1 MEKNKLVN
9 KLYINPLETITS
21 NWGKTKGFRLKGE
34 LQENKNANIALR
46 TLPALRSPTMGN
58 VIIQN
63 WETKKDIP
71 PDIGD
76 LIHYPVLMDRTKYKQ
91 TADNFAKT
99 ISTMKKTD
107 FSKEKIIKDG
117 ELLIKTVYNNE
128 NLKNKTLMNYHHKV
142 NPINTNNDEVIMA
155 SVFDDLNAG
164 EKKKANEEELTFR
177 KNRKNYFK
185 TDSLMKKSN
194 TISDMTTED
203 FYFGKTKTKSQR
215 KKSKNKIIDFST
227 FNKHLYLHDNDFLY
241 AKRVGGPVDYV
252 LCTYQDINQKSKFSS
267 IKNKHFGFGTK
278 KKLPSIGKKRKNL
291 EYITISKNTILHYQ
305 KGGAPCV
312 YSIQEWKENYEK
324 YKELMQI
331 SSEQEDLEII
341 KRVNNIKQL
350 SQNYFGQTITKDNI
364 SPELKSKDDDLIA
377 IINNV

>member
-1 MEKNKLVN
+1 MEQNKLVN

-21 NWGKTKGFRLKGE
+21 NWGKAKGFRLKGE

-107 FSKEKIIKDG
+107 FSKEKIKKDG
-117 ELLIKTVYNNE
+117 ELLLKTVYNNE
-128 NLKNKTLMNYHHKV
+128 NIKNKTLMNYHHKV

-164 EKKKANEEELTFR
+164 EKKRANEEELTFR
-177 KNRKNYFK
+177 KNRNNYFK
-185 TDSLMKKSN
+185 TDNLMKKSN
-194 TISDMTTED
+194 TITDMTTED
-203 FYFGKTKTKSQR
+203 FHFGRTKTKSQ
-215 KKSKNKIIDFST
+215 
-227 FNKHLYLHDNDFLY
+227 
-241 AKRVGGPVDYV
+241 
-252 LCTYQDINQKSKFSS
+252 
-267 IKNKHFGFGTK
+267 K
-278 KKLPSIGKKRKNL
+278 KK
-291 EYITISKNTILHYQ
+291 
-305 KGGAPCV
+305 
-312 YSIQEWKENYEK
+312 
-324 YKELMQI
+324 
-331 SSEQEDLEII
+331 
-341 KRVNNIKQL
+341 
-350 SQNYFGQTITKDNI
+350 
-364 SPELKSKDDDLIA
+364 
-377 IINNV
+377 